1 MYALVAFIL
10 VPFDTSSP
18 ERLLGSNREEPVEGV
33 FSKDLDEVV
42 RGIYVIYVM
51 LNVHEAEFFIFLSF
65 SLPLENH
72 LLNGRRI
79 VCDIS
84 IVSDREYR
92 QSDLQENIFA
102 KQ

>member
-1 MYALVAFIL
+1 
-10 VPFDTSSP
+10 
-18 ERLLGSNREEPVEGV
+18 
-33 FSKDLDEVV
+33 
-42 RGIYVIYVM
+42 M
-51 LNVHEAEFFIFLSF
+51 LNVHEVELFIFLSF